1 MKNIL
6 IIVFLAITTCGFFYS
21 FGKFV
26 IVNERSPKT
35 YEVISSDGTRYTTK
49 KGSFVRNSN
58 IFKDSVRFETEDGS
72 TVILTDGYS
81 YKLLDL
87 NSDEVKRWKKELL
100 LYGLIMLGSS
110 GAWVWAT
117 ALFIDNEM

>member
-6 IIVFLAITTCGFFYS
+6 ITVFLAITTSVFFYS
-21 FGKFV
+21 LGKFV
-26 IVNERSPKT
+26 IVDARNPKI
-35 YEVISSDGTRYTTK
+35 YEVTSSDGTRYTTK

-58 IFKDSVRFETEDGS
+58 EFKDSVRFETEDGS

-87 NSDEVKRWKKELL
+87 NSDEVKRWKKGLL
-100 LYGLIMLGSS
+100 LYVLIILGSS
-110 GAWVWAT
+110 GAWVT
-117 ALFIDNEM
+117 ALYFWFEM